1 MFGLSVRLP
10 LVYGNNDGPY
20 ILNKDI
26 LSVARQNLKNLI
38 LTSPGERIM
47 IPEFGVG
54 IKGYFFQQINGDTFS
69 ELSTDINDQVSR
81 YMPFI
86 NIEEIRFVTS
96 EDNSS
101 LAFNEVGVSIKFNLG
116 ALPYTDILT
125 ITSSDV

>member
-1 MFGLSVRLP
+1 MFGFSVRLP
-10 LVYGNNDGPY
+10 LAYGNDDGPY
-20 ILNKDI
+20 ILNKNI

-54 IKGYFFQQINGDTFS
+54 IKNYFFQQINGDVFS
-69 ELSTDINDQVSR
+69 ELSTNINDQVSR
-81 YMPFI
+81 YMPFV
-86 NIEEIRFVTS
+86 NIEEIKFVTS
-96 EDNSS
+96 EDNST